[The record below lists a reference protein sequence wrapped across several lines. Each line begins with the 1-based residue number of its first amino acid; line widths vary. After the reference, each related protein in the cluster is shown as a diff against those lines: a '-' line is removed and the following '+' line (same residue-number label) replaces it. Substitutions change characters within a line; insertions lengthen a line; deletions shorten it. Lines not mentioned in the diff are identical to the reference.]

1 MKKTIISAVV
11 AATIVSFPA
20 SAQEPENQNAPR
32 QSMVPFVDVTGQRI
46 APQDA
51 ERVSQSNQSLLD
63 QVNQL
68 DEQAK
73 LMEEEALAQAM
84 YNKAILGEPVNQPAN
99 KFLQDAID
107 MYKPS
112 MTLSMDTKDAIVI
125 PIGQG
130 LLNTLST
137 NYSELRV
144 KTSDKTSIIETEK
157 GELFISPTTSNPIGL
172 VLFDAGVPESKVSV
186 TLVPIDAPPV
196 IVDLKVKLSPE
207 MKAKSANFLKELALE
222 EAQQQAQS
230 ETVARSDKHTQR
242 IIETLIPVAQGDLPA
257 GFTLSNE
264 VPYDMRQP
272 CKMAI
277 PHVAGQRLLGGN
289 EVIDVVVARN
299 TTDRIY
305 QVREE
310 MCLSS
315 DSIAVAIHKRAH
327 LAPNEEVEI
336 YILRDKNF
344 RQEVKREKRR
354 PRLTLGE

>member
-1 MKKTIISAVV
+1 MKKSILAAIVATSILSIPV
-11 AATIVSFPA
+11 AA
-20 SAQEPENQNAPR
+20 QESNEQGSPGP
-32 QSMVPFVDVTGQRI
+32 SMVPFVDVTGTRIQPKDADAIAQRN
-46 APQDA
+46 QSMR
-51 ERVSQSNQSLLD
+51 EQVSQLD
-63 QVNQL
+63 A
-68 DEQAK
+68 QAK
-73 LMEEEALAQAM
+73 LLEEERLAQEL
-84 YNKAILGEPVNQPAN
+84 YNRKVMAEQVNSPGNQFM
-99 KFLQDAID
+99 KKAID

-112 MTLSMDTKDAIVI
+112 MSLEIAPKEAIVI
-125 PIGQG
+125 PVGQG

-137 NYSELRV
+137 NYAELRV
-144 KTSDKTSIIETEK
+144 KTSDTTSVIETEK
-157 GELFISPTTSNPIGL
+157 GELFISPTTSNPVGL
-172 VLFDAGVPESKVSV
+172 VLFDAGVPDSKISV

-196 IVDLKVKLSPE
+196 IVDLKVALTAQMQAQSTK
-207 MKAKSANFLKELALE
+207 FLKELALE

-230 ETVARSDKHTQR
+230 ETIARSDKYTKR
-242 IIETLIPVAQGDLPA
+242 IVEVLTPVAQGDLPA

-315 DSIAVAIHKRAH
+315 DAIAVAIYKRAY
-327 LAPNEEVEI
+327 LKPNEEVEI

-344 RQEVKREKRR
+344 RQDVEREKRR